1 MNITTESMN
10 IELLRQDN
18 ESMRSDSMTEFPSH
32 VMNTGNYLPSVRLRS
47 RLYETRVNYGREVD
61 SDHMN
66 DLDIFC
72 INDYLK
78 HGRRTWR
85 ALFATLGVTPGAR
98 TMLLRILLIRPTIAN
113 TTSSLRPLFYY
124 YY

>member
-18 ESMRSDSMTEFPSH
+18 ESVRSDSMTEIPSH
-32 VMNTGNYLPSVRLRS
+32 AMNTGNYLPSVRLRS

-85 ALFATLGVTPGAR
+85 ALFGIIFSFIFIS
-98 TMLLRILLIRPTIAN
+98 MLFIVCHI
-113 TTSSLRPLFYY
+113 SS
-124 YY
+124 